1 MFDINFWIFR
11 FANIVGSWGTHGI
24 IKDFIV
30 KLENNPNTLE
40 IIGSGTQSKSY
51 LYVTDCIDAIYYA
64 VRKSSDTV
72 NIFNIGSEDRID
84 ATEIGKIVVDEIG
97 LNDVEF
103 NYTGGRQG
111 WKGDVPKMLL
121 GIEKIKRL
129 GWNPAYSS
137 FESVKK
143 TAHILLNE
151 RTN

>member
-1 MFDINFWIFR
+1 M
-11 FANIVGSWGTHGI
+11 
-24 IKDFIV
+24 
-30 KLENNPNTLE
+30 
-40 IIGSGTQSKSY
+40 
-51 LYVTDCIDAIYYA
+51 
-64 VRKSSDTV
+64 RKSSDTV

-97 LNDVEF
+97 LNDIEF